1 VPLNENKSE
10 TLCVDCGIFLI
21 FLANLD
27 RYQPGLK
34 SLDDR
39 IGMFILTKGEK
50 MKMTKVMSLAVIA
63 AFSTVALN
71 AADAPKLS
79 ADEMKKATGIYFDRC
94 AGCHGMLR
102 KGALGP
108 WIRPESHKDKK
119 GVSHGTLALG
129 FDTVKSIIFNGT
141 PGGMPAWGKSGELS
155 KEETE
160 LMAKYVM
167 NTPPQPPEKTMADL
181 KKSWKVLIPVDKRP
195 TKPETTR
202 NWKNYFGV
210 VLRDIGK
217 IAIIDGDKKEIVS
230 IVPSGFATHILR
242 SSKDGRYMYVIGRD
256 GKASVIDLWMK
267 KPENVAEIRV
277 CNDAR
282 SIDTSKYE
290 GYEGKYAV
298 VGCYWPPS
306 IVVLDGKTLEP
317 LKQVSTASFTYDEGV
332 FTREARVAAIIA
344 NHHKPEWV
352 INIKE
357 TGQVWLYDYTD
368 VKNPTIKMVEA
379 ERFLHDGG
387 WDSTKRY
394 FMDAANARDTISVID
409 TVEGKLVAN
418 IPSQG
423 TKPHPGRGAN
433 VNSAKFGPVWLTG
446 HIGSNDIVAIGTDP
460 KGHPDNAWKVVKKIN
475 LPGEGGGNL
484 FIKTHPKCKYIFA
497 DRPLN
502 PNRKLQTQIYVIDK
516 DTLEV
521 TKTLPIP
528 EKYLKSADP
537 KVKARGPVHFEFN
550 ADGTEVWTSIWGNKK
565 TATAI
570 LVFDANTLKL
580 KQAIEDPR
588 LITPT
593 GKFNVTNT
601 MGDIY

>member
-1 VPLNENKSE
+1 
-10 TLCVDCGIFLI
+10 
-21 FLANLD
+21 
-27 RYQPGLK
+27 
-34 SLDDR
+34 
-39 IGMFILTKGEK
+39 
-50 MKMTKVMSLAVIA
+50 MKLSKLLSLAA
-63 AFSTVALN
+63 VASFATLGLY
-71 AADAPKLS
+71 AGDVTLS
-79 ADEMKKATGIYFDRC
+79 KAEMKKAQQIYFDRC

-108 WIRPESHKDKK
+108 WIRPETHKDKK
-119 GVSHGTLALG
+119 GGIHGTKAIGTNGL
-129 FDTVKSIIFNGT
+129 KSIIFNGT
-141 PGGMPAWGKSGELS
+141 PGGMPGWGKSGELTP
-155 KEETE
+155 EEVE
-160 LMAKYVM
+160 LMAKYVQLP
-167 NTPPQPPEKTMADL
+167 PPQPPEKSMKDL
-181 KKSWKVLIPVDKRP
+181 RNSWKVLVPVDKRP
-195 TKPETTR
+195 TKPETSR

-267 KPENVAEIRV
+267 KPQNVAEIRP

-282 SIDTSKYE
+282 SIETSKYK

-317 LKQVSTASFTYDEGV
+317 LKQISTASYTYDEGV

-368 VKNPTIKMVEA
+368 VKNPTIKMIEA

-387 WDSTKRY
+387 WDSSKRY
-394 FMDAANARDTISVID
+394 FMDAANARNVISVID
-409 TVEGKLVAN
+409 TVEGKLVKN

-433 VNSAKFGPVWLTG
+433 VNSKKYGPVWLTG

-460 KGHPDNAWKVVKKIN
+460 KGHPDNAWKVVKKIK

-484 FIKTHPKCKYIFA
+484 FIKTHPNCKYIFA
-497 DRPLN
+497 DRPVN

-516 DTLEV
+516 NTLEV
-521 TKTLPIP
+521 VKTIPIP
-528 EKYLKSADP
+528 KEYLKSADP

-550 ADGTEVWTSIWGNKK
+550 ADGSEVWTSIWGNKK
-565 TATAI
+565 TASPI
-570 LVFDANTLKL
+570 IIFDANTLKI
-580 KQAIEDPR
+580 KDVIKDKR

>member
-1 VPLNENKSE
+1 MKLSK
-10 TLCVDCGIFLI
+10 FLSVVA
-21 FLANLD
+21 LA
-27 RYQPGLK
+27 
-34 SLDDR
+34 
-39 IGMFILTKGEK
+39 
-50 MKMTKVMSLAVIA
+50 AVT
-63 AFSTVALN
+63 TVALN
-71 AADAPKLS
+71 AGDAPKLTKE
-79 ADEMKKATGIYFDRC
+79 EMTKAQKIYFDRC

-119 GVSHGTLALG
+119 GAMHGTLALG
-129 FDTVKSIIFNGT
+129 YETVKTIIFNGT
-141 PGGMPAWGKSGELS
+141 PGGMPGWGKSGELS

-167 NTPPQPPEKTMADL
+167 NTPPQPPEKSMKDL
-181 KKSWKVLIPVDKRP
+181 KDSWKVLIPVDKRP
-195 TKPETTR
+195 AKPETDR

-210 VLRDIGK
+210 ILRDIGK
-217 IAIIDGDKKEIVS
+217 IAIVDGDKKEIVS

-242 SSKDGRYMYVIGRD
+242 SSKDGRYFYVIGRD
-256 GKASVIDLWMK
+256 GKASLIDLWMK
-267 KPENVAEIRV
+267 KPQNVAEIRV

-282 SIDTSKYE
+282 SIETSKYE
-290 GYEGKYAV
+290 GFEGKYAV

-306 IVVLDGKTLEP
+306 IVTLDGKTLEP
-317 LKQVSTASFTYDEGV
+317 LKQVATASYTYDEGV

-387 WDSTKRY
+387 WDSSKRY
-394 FMDAANARDTISVID
+394 FMDAANARNVISVID
-409 TVEGKLVAN
+409 TVDGKLVAN

-433 VNSAKFGPVWLTG
+433 VNSKKFGPVWLTG

-475 LPGEGGGNL
+475 LPGAGGGNL

-497 DRPLN
+497 DRPVN
-502 PNRKLQTQIYVIDK
+502 PDRKLQTQIYVIDK
-516 DTLEV
+516 DSLEV
-521 TKTLPIP
+521 TKTIPIP

-537 KVKARGPVHFEFN
+537 KVKARGPVHFEFS
-550 ADGTEVWTSIWGNKK
+550 ADGSEVWTSIWGNKK

-570 LVFDANTLKL
+570 LVFDANTLEL
-580 KQAIEDPR
+580 KKAIEDPR

-601 MGDIY
+601 MFDVY

>member
-1 VPLNENKSE
+1 
-10 TLCVDCGIFLI
+10 
-21 FLANLD
+21 
-27 RYQPGLK
+27 
-34 SLDDR
+34 
-39 IGMFILTKGEK
+39 

-230 IVPSGFATHILR
+230 IVPSGFVTHILR

-282 SIDTSKYE
+282 SIETSKYK

-306 IVVLDGKTLEP
+306 IVTLDGKTLEP
-317 LKQVSTASFTYDEGV
+317 LKQVATASYTYDEGV

>member
-1 VPLNENKSE
+1 MK
-10 TLCVDCGIFLI
+10 
-21 FLANLD
+21 
-27 RYQPGLK
+27 
-34 SLDDR
+34 
-39 IGMFILTKGEK
+39 LTKFL
-50 MKMTKVMSLAVIA
+50 SLAVVA
-63 AFSTVALN
+63 AVGTVALQ

-79 ADEMKKATGIYFDRC
+79 ADEMKKATQIYFDRC

-119 GVSHGTLALG
+119 GASHGTLALG
-129 FDTVKSIIFNGT
+129 YETVKTIIFNGT
-141 PGGMPAWGKSGELS
+141 PGGMPGWGKSGELS

-167 NTPPQPPEKTMADL
+167 NTPPQPPEKSMADL

-195 TKPETTR
+195 TKPETDR
-202 NWKNYFGV
+202 NWKNYFSV
-210 VLRDIGK
+210 ILRDIGK
-217 IAIIDGDKKEIVS
+217 IAIVDGDKKEIVS
-230 IVPSGFATHILR
+230 VVPSGFATHIVR
-242 SSKDGRYMYVIGRD
+242 NSKDGRYVYVIGRD
-256 GKASVIDLWMK
+256 GKASLIDLWMK
-267 KPENVAEIRV
+267 EPKNVAEIRV

-306 IVVLDGKTLEP
+306 IVTLDGKTLEP
-317 LKQVSTASFTYDEGV
+317 LKQVATASYTYDEGV
-332 FTREARVAAIIA
+332 FTREARVASIVAS
-344 NHHKPEWV
+344 HFKPEWI

-368 VKNPTIKMVEA
+368 VKNPTIKMIEA

-387 WDSTKRY
+387 WDSSKRY
-394 FMDAANARDTISVID
+394 FLVAANARNVVSVID
-409 TVEGKLVAN
+409 AKEGKLVAN

-475 LPGEGGGNL
+475 LPGAGGGNL
-484 FIKTHPKCKYIFA
+484 FIKTHPKSKYIFA
-497 DRPLN
+497 DRPVN
-502 PNRKLQTQIYVIDK
+502 PDRKLQTQIYVIDK

-528 EKYLKSADP
+528 EKYLKSNNP
-537 KVKARGPVHFEFN
+537 KVKMRGPVHFEFN
-550 ADGTEVWTSIWGNKK
+550 ADGSEVWTSIWGNKD
-565 TATAI
+565 TPSAI
-570 LVFDANTLKL
+570 LVFDANTLEL
-580 KQAIEDPR
+580 KKAIEDPR

>member
-1 VPLNENKSE
+1 MKFSKILS
-10 TLCVDCGIFLI
+10 
-21 FLANLD
+21 LAA
-27 RYQPGLK
+27 
-34 SLDDR
+34 
-39 IGMFILTKGEK
+39 
-50 MKMTKVMSLAVIA
+50 VMSFA
-63 AFSTVALN
+63 ALGLH
-71 AADAPKLS
+71 ADDVTLS
-79 ADEMKKATGIYFDRC
+79 KAEMKKATQIYFDRC

-108 WIRPESHKDKK
+108 WIRPETHKDKK
-119 GVSHGTLALG
+119 GGIHGTKAIGTEGL
-129 FDTVKSIIFNGT
+129 KSIIYNGT
-141 PGGMPAWGKSGELS
+141 PGGMPGWGKSGELTA
-155 KEETE
+155 EETE
-160 LMAKYVM
+160 LMAKYVQI
-167 NTPPQPPEKTMADL
+167 TPPQPPEKSMADL

-195 TKPETTR
+195 TKPETKR

-217 IAIIDGDKKEIVS
+217 IAIIDGDKKEVVS

-267 KPENVAEIRV
+267 EPQNVAEIRP

-317 LKQVSTASFTYDEGV
+317 LKQVSTASYTYDEGV

-368 VKNPTIKMVEA
+368 VKNPTIKMIEA

-387 WDSTKRY
+387 WDSSKRY
-394 FMDAANARDTISVID
+394 FMDAANARNVISVID
-409 TVEGKLVAN
+409 TVEGKLVKN

-433 VNSAKFGPVWLTG
+433 VNSKKYGPVWLTG

-460 KGHPDNAWKVVKKIN
+460 KGHPDNAWKVVKKKIK

-484 FIKTHPKCKYIFA
+484 FIKTHPNCKYIFA
-497 DRPLN
+497 DRPVN
-502 PNRKLQTQIYVIDK
+502 PDRKLQTQIYVIDK
-516 DTLEV
+516 NTLEV
-521 TKTLPIP
+521 VKTIPIP

-565 TATAI
+565 TATPI
-570 LVFDANTLKL
+570 IVFDANTLKI
-580 KQAIEDPR
+580 KSVIDDKR